1 MTVEFGQVS
10 GPLVIRAD
18 YVLHGMV
25 TGDVVVERGGRLNL
39 FGIVTG
45 DLRVEEGGTAEVRG
59 MVSKNVLNAGSL
71 EAYGMIIGS
80 LSSTPESS
88 TVIAPRSQINGVT
101 QQ

>member
-25 TGDVVVERGGRLNL
+25 TGDVLEERGGHLHL
-39 FGIVTG
+39 FGMVNG
-45 DLRVEEGGTAEVRG
+45 DLRVQEGGSAEVRG
-59 MVSKNVLNAGSL
+59 MVSRNVLNAGNL
-71 EAYGMIIGS
+71 EVHGMILGG
-80 LSSTPESS
+80 LSATPESS
-88 TVIAPRSQINGVT
+88 TTIAPRSQINGVT

>member
-10 GPLVIRAD
+10 GPLAIRVD

-25 TGDVVVERGGRLNL
+25 TGDVVVEPGGRFHL
-39 FGIVTG
+39 FGMVNG
-45 DLRVEEGGTAEVRG
+45 DLRVQEGGSAEVRG

-71 EAYGMIIGS
+71 EVYGMIIGS

>member
-25 TGDVVVERGGRLNL
+25 TGDVVVERAGRLHL

-45 DLRVEEGGTAEVRG
+45 DLRVQEGGSAEVHG
-59 MVSKNVLNAGSL
+59 IVSKNVLNAGSL
-71 EAYGMIIGS
+71 EVYGMIIGS

-88 TVIAPRSQINGVT
+88 TAIAPRSQIGGVT
-101 QQ
+101 Q